1 MSNISLK
8 VFWNNKPIPV
18 SQKVQNSDLVI
29 NVPFGALITHPASG
43 GGIYSINGKTSSTI
57 VLNAEDIGAEAK
69 GAVDQV
75 ENKLNQAT
83 NELTNQINTKASA
96 FAVTQ
101 ALSLKADLVNGIIPA
116 NLLPSFVDDVVEFN
130 SWNEFPPIGDAGKI
144 YIDTTENKTYRWSG
158 SSYITIGG
166 GGVALGET
174 AATAYRGDRGKAAY
188 DHSLSQGNPHGA
200 TTTDIIEGSR
210 LYFTDERVKNTV
222 LTGLTPQKA
231 GEILSTDKLIDAL
244 AKLQAQNSSK
254 ANEVVWLNMKAIEGA
269 SFRLFETPMPSYLEF
284 AKINGNLWIRGWLY
298 VSSTIPTNTMLFRLY
313 NPAYALENLLDVYSY
328 FNSSFDFYKVS
339 PTNIDKFT
347 MSLNYPN
354 DALNGIKFGIE
365 GYCIESNLTTGH
377 YNIPAQC
384 IGKLVS

>member
-1 MSNISLK
+1 
-8 VFWNNKPIPV
+8 
-18 SQKVQNSDLVI
+18 
-29 NVPFGALITHPASG
+29 
-43 GGIYSINGKTSSTI
+43 
-57 VLNAEDIGAEAK
+57 
-69 GAVDQV
+69 
-75 ENKLNQAT
+75 
-83 NELTNQINTKASA
+83 
-96 FAVTQ
+96 
-101 ALSLKADLVNGIIPA
+101 
-116 NLLPSFVDDVVEFN
+116 
-130 SWNEFPPIGDAGKI
+130 
-144 YIDTTENKTYRWSG
+144 
-158 SSYITIGG
+158 
-166 GGVALGET
+166 
-174 AATAYRGDRGKAAY
+174 
-188 DHSLSQGNPHGA
+188 
-200 TTTDIIEGSR
+200 
-210 LYFTDERVKNTV
+210 
-222 LTGLTPQKA
+222 
-231 GEILSTDKLIDAL
+231 
-244 AKLQAQNSSK
+244 
-254 ANEVVWLNMKAIEGA
+254 MKAIEGA